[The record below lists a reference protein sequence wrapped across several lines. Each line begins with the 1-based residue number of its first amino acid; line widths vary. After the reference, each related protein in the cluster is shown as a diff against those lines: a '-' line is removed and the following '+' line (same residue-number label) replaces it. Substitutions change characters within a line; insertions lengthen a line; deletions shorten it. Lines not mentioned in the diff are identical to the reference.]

1 MKPTAA
7 LCNIL
12 FDLIAHAALPELAEM
27 VGNAGDSLLMRISC
41 EKEGD
46 LIRTVNHTFRGHVRG
61 YFAELDSPSICV
73 VLLVDFRVGSDVIPD
88 IVNSDTATNSAIDE
102 SFYAT
107 DKALFGPLVPN

>member
-1 MKPTAA
+1 MGSTALISTAPAKKCCTAVWNVALIQPLHRFLGQFVKPTAA

-73 VLLVDFRVGSDVIPD
+73 VLRRVSR
-88 IVNSDTATNSAIDE
+88 
-102 SFYAT
+102 
-107 DKALFGPLVPN
+107 